1 MDSLLSTT
9 YFGPVQWYQK
19 LYRSDR
25 VYMEQHES
33 FIKQTYRNRC
43 IIATTNGP
51 LALSVPVIHESKHE
65 SVRDIL
71 ISSHGN
77 WQHQHWNAMQ
87 TAYGDSPFLMYYADE
102 LRPFFEKQWKYLFD
116 FNTEITETVCRLIDI
131 SPDIR
136 LTEGY
141 VSADRLPSATA
152 DYREAINPKQ
162 PADDPDF
169 EPRRYWQVFE
179 QRYGFMPNLSVLD
192 LLFCCGPESIYFL

>member
-77 WQHQHWNAMQ
+77 WQHQHWNAIQ

-116 FNTEITETVCRLIDI
+116 FNTEITEIVCRLIDI

>member
-19 LYRSDR
+19 LYRSDH

-77 WQHQHWNAMQ
+77 WQHQHWNAIQ

-116 FNTEITETVCRLIDI
+116 FNTEITENVCRLIDI

>member
-1 MDSLLSTT
+1 M
-9 YFGPVQWYQK
+9 
-19 LYRSDR
+19 
-25 VYMEQHES
+25 
-33 FIKQTYRNRC
+33 
-43 IIATTNGP
+43 
-51 LALSVPVIHESKHE
+51 PVIHESKHE

-77 WQHQHWNAMQ
+77 WQHHHWNAIQ

-116 FNTEITETVCRLIDI
+116 FNTEITESVCQLIDI

-136 LTEGY
+136 FTEGY